1 MTPPA
6 PTHVHGFKL
15 EYYLLFREER
25 SCKCRLA
32 RDFEYTNH
40 RRKGIKGVEEE
51 DLFEVKVEVEVE
63 IESTLRST
71 PR

>member
-1 MTPPA
+1 
-6 PTHVHGFKL
+6 
-15 EYYLLFREER
+15 LFREER

-51 DLFEVKVEVEVE
+51 NIFEVKVEVEVE
-63 IESTLRST
+63 STLRST